1 MIICVCKNI
10 SENKII
16 QEIHN
21 GSSFD
26 DLQMNL
32 GVSLR
37 CGCCRQCVHSLL
49 KKHSP
54 LESVVE
60 SKTE

>member
-1 MIICVCKNI
+1 MIVCVCKNI
-10 SENKII
+10 SEKKLI

-32 GVSLR
+32 GVALR
-37 CGCCRQCVHSLL
+37 CGCCRQCIHSLL
-49 KKHSP
+49 KEHSP
-54 LESVVE
+54 LESIAE
-60 SKTE
+60 TKAE